1 MKLTKEEAVRLF
13 HEQWSD
19 MQKELGDCPD
29 PESRV
34 LFKAKWCEEHFPGE
48 NVGSYCFLCKYALQA
63 NHGRLFD
70 SCYACPIAW
79 PLDRHGEPNCYK
91 MPYLSAPIS
100 EILALPVREEVPN
113 DTNETV

>member
-19 MQKELGDCPD
+19 MQKELGDRPG
-29 PESRV
+29 PYSRA
-34 LFKAKWCEEHFPGE
+34 LFKRIWCDSYFPGE
-48 NVGSYCFLCKYALQA
+48 SIESNCFLCEYARQYDHKCS
-63 NHGRLFD
+63 N
-70 SCYACPIAW
+70 CPIKW
-79 PLDRHGEPNCYK
+79 PSDDCRVHSEYGGVHFMFN
-91 MPYLSAPIS
+91 SIS